1 MALWTSRC
9 RGRGRSSSRCRG
21 KRSPSTST
29 VSRSGPSS
37 TPPGPGCRSTRCS
50 KASTPTPAT
59 SPRGVTAATR
69 PPCRSRIWP
78 AAGRGS
84 PASTGASRS
93 SPSTAARPGCSSR
106 ICTSGRARSGSA
118 ASSCATT
125 TSPASGRSTATTTTA
140 IPGKSSATGG
150 LIVAPARIAW
160 RLAAVNDVVVE
171 TPRATT
177 LVLDAPGWPGHLAG
191 QHVDVRLTAED
202 CYQAQHSYSVA
213 SAPEDASLALTVER
227 REDGEVSPYLT
238 DELRPGDELE
248 LRGPI
253 GGYFVWR
260 SEDGGPL
267 LLIAGG
273 SGLVPLMA
281 MLRHRAAHSSTADTR
296 TPRRRAA
303 RVLRR
308 RN

>member
-1 MALWTSRC
+1 
-9 RGRGRSSSRCRG
+9 
-21 KRSPSTST
+21 
-29 VSRSGPSS
+29 
-37 TPPGPGCRSTRCS
+37 
-50 KASTPTPAT
+50 
-59 SPRGVTAATR
+59 
-69 PPCRSRIWP
+69 
-78 AAGRGS
+78 
-84 PASTGASRS
+84 
-93 SPSTAARPGCSSR
+93 
-106 ICTSGRARSGSA
+106 
-118 ASSCATT
+118 
-125 TSPASGRSTATTTTA
+125 
-140 IPGKSSATGG
+140 
-150 LIVAPARIAW
+150 VAPARTAW

-238 DELRPGDELE
+238 DELRPGDDLE

-308 RN
+308 RNGPSLPGLRPDRVRRVSAARPPCGAPHRCVADGDAAPLAPPDKGERRWRHLQP